1 MPGHGLLVD
10 DIVLS
15 ARHCAAFAAA
25 HRLAC
30 WVGEGVRVTLKQV
43 LRPVD
48 VPAAAQALG
57 IPAPARVRTAVDVL
71 ALHRTWKV
79 ALAIG
84 FLRIVDAT
92 RGPDQAFRS
101 GPTSTTTPFASC
113 G

>member
-15 ARHCAAFAAA
+15 ARRCAAFAAA

-30 WVGEGVRVTLKQV
+30 WVGEGVRVTPKQV

-57 IPAPARVRTAVDVL
+57 IPAPAS
-71 ALHRTWKV
+71 
-79 ALAIG
+79 G
-84 FLRIVDAT
+84 LRMSRSRSMVISTSVSQPCSEQLT
-92 RGPDQAFRS
+92 RYA
-101 GPTSTTTPFASC
+101 
-113 G
+113 